1 MEISWLGH
9 ACFQLRSDLVT
20 VVTDPF
26 PPSLGLRLAPRPAA
40 VVTVSNTH
48 PNHCYWQDVPGEPR
62 VFKAPGEYEFSG
74 VSVRGVM
81 TGLPEGTPHEQRNVA
96 YSIEIDGVSI
106 CHLGDIAMPLTP
118 KQADD
123 LAPVDV
129 LLVPTGGGCTLPLAQ
144 AAQAIQ
150 DLSPRVV
157 IPMHFRHE
165 GVDPEL
171 APVDEFLRLL
181 GESETQPQP
190 RLSVTTNNLPADR
203 RLVLLNLQSR
213 PA

>member
-26 PPSLGLRLAPRPAA
+26 PPSLGLRLVPRPAA

-48 PNHCYWQDVPGEPR
+48 PNHCCWQDVPGEPR
-62 VFKAPGEYEFSG
+62 VFNAPGEYEFSG

-81 TGLPEGTPHEQRNVA
+81 TGLPEETPHEQRNVA
-96 YSIEIDGVSI
+96 YTIEVDGVNI
-106 CHLGDIAMPLTP
+106 CHLGHIAMPLTP
-118 KQADD
+118 KQVDD
-123 LAPVDV
+123 LSPVDV

-144 AAQAIQ
+144 AAQTVQ
-150 DLSPRVV
+150 DLSPNVV

-165 GVDPEL
+165 EIDPEL

-181 GESETQPQP
+181 GGSETQSQP

-213 PA
+213 PI

>member
-48 PNHCYWQDVPGEPR
+48 PNHCCWQDVPGEPR
-62 VFKAPGEYEFSG
+62 VFNAPGEYEFSS

-106 CHLGDIAMPLTP
+106 CHLGHIAMPLTP

-129 LLVPTGGGCTLPLAQ
+129 LLVPTGGGCTLPLSQ
-144 AAQAIQ
+144 AAQAVQ
-150 DLSPRVV
+150 DLSPNVV

-165 GVDPEL
+165 GIDPEL

-181 GESETQPQP
+181 GGSETQSQP